1 MSLRSKLAFWFLVTG
16 FWLLLFS
23 LAHAEEPLPKEP
35 IVVNGDK
42 VEYFHEKKEVTGS
55 GNISITYK
63 DVVLTCD
70 EIKVRLD
77 TREAEASGNVKVT
90 QKGAYFTGE
99 NIIYNFDTK
108 KGTVVNGYLNADPFY
123 GKARE
128 VDKIANKDQIYLER
142 GYVTTCDLEKPH
154 YRVQSRRV
162 KIYLEDKVTAEH
174 ILFFIGSVPVLYLP
188 YYEQPLDDDKTNF
201 TVTPGESKDWGYY
214 VLNSY
219 RYYLNDKNRGDLL
232 LDYRSKRGLAEGVN
246 HYYDTDKM
254 KLGAGSFKFYYTHD
268 NDNLAYR
275 PSGEVRSRYRW
286 QARHRWDLGEGT
298 DTSATLEFNKLSD
311 RDVIKDYFYN
321 EYEELGDTPDNYI
334 SFLTQKQD
342 YTTELLIRKRFDK
355 FYAVVERLPEYK
367 IDILNYRIGNIP
379 LYYSANASGVY
390 LNQTLQKT
398 VPDEKDVN
406 IIRFD
411 AYNQLSY
418 AARLFRSL
426 SVTPYG
432 GIRETYFS
440 RNRWGE
446 TNQLRTIY
454 NAGIDSSIKFY
465 KVYEWESNFL
475 GLDIHNL
482 RHIITPTANYYFTHQ
497 PGISPDCLNQFDA
510 IDALDTQNGVRLGIE
525 NRLQTKRLEGSQM
538 RSVDLATL
546 IVSTDYMFRMKNDQ
560 WGLKSDKFKS
570 VDFQLELV
578 PYSWA
583 YLLSKLSVN
592 TKKSLVET
600 TSTDLVAHYGE
611 KWSLA
616 FGHRYEDVETGS
628 TNLFTVDGTYKINDK
643 WKVRAYERLDTQK
656 KAFEE
661 QEYTIY
667 RDLHCWVAEL
677 TLNYKSRD
685 NMSLW
690 LVFRLK
696 AFPSYPIGLRRTY
709 SRPRFGAVGE

>member
-1 MSLRSKLAFWFLVTG
+1 MTKGARLAMTVF
-16 FWLLLFS
+16 LLFLSS
-23 LAHAEEPLPKEP
+23 LAHAEEGLPKEP

-42 VEYFHEKKEVTGS
+42 VEYFHEKKEATGS
-55 GNISITYK
+55 GNVSITYK
-63 DVVLTCD
+63 DVLLTCD

-99 NIIYNFDTK
+99 KIVYNFDTRE
-108 KGTVVNGYLNADPFY
+108 GRVVNGCLDANPFY

-128 VDKIANKDQIYLER
+128 VDKIANKDQVNLER

-154 YRVQSRRV
+154 YRIQSRRV
-162 KIYLEDKVTAEH
+162 KIYLDDKVTASH
-174 ILFFIGSVPVLYLP
+174 ILFFIGNVPVLYLP

-214 VLNSY
+214 ALTSY

-246 HYYDTDKM
+246 HYYDTGKM
-254 KLGAGSFKFYYTHD
+254 GLGDGSFKFYYTHD

-275 PSGEVRSRYRW
+275 PSGEVRSRYRY
-286 QARHRWDLGEGT
+286 QVRHRWDLGGDT
-298 DTSATLEFNKLSD
+298 DTTATMEFNKLSD
-311 RDVIKDYFYN
+311 KDVIKDYFYN
-321 EYEELGDTPDNYI
+321 EYEELGEIPDNYV
-334 SFLTQKQD
+334 SFLTQKRD
-342 YTTELLIRKRFDK
+342 YTTEFLARKRFDK
-355 FYAVVERLPEYK
+355 FYTVVERLPEYK
-367 IDILNYRIGNIP
+367 IDILNYRIGDIP

-390 LNQTLQKT
+390 LNKAFESAIPEQ
-398 VPDEKDVN
+398 KDVN

-411 AYNQLSY
+411 AYNWLSY
-418 AARLFRSL
+418 AARIFRSL

-432 GIRETYFS
+432 GMRETYFS
-440 RNRWGE
+440 RNKWGE
-446 TNQLRTIY
+446 TNQVRTIY
-454 NAGIDSSIKFY
+454 DAGIDSSIKFY
-465 KVYEWESNFL
+465 KVYNVKSDFL
-475 GLDIHNL
+475 GLDINSL

-497 PGISPDCLNQFDA
+497 PTISPDCLNQFDA

-525 NRLQTKRLEGSQM
+525 NRLQTKRLQGDQM
-538 RSVDLATL
+538 KSVDLATL
-546 IVSTDYMFRMKNDQ
+546 IVSTDYMFRMKKDN

-570 VDFQLELV
+570 VDIQLELV

-583 YLLSKLSVN
+583 YLLSKVSVN
-592 TKKSLVET
+592 TKKYIIET
-600 TSTDLVAHYGE
+600 AGTDLVATHGDE
-611 KWSLA
+611 WSLA
-616 FGHRYEDVETGS
+616 VGQRYENTETGS
-628 TNLFTVDGTYKINDK
+628 TNLFTMDGWYKINDK
-643 WKVRAYERLDTQK
+643 WKVRAYERMNTEK
-656 KAFEE
+656 RAFEE

-677 TLNYKSRD
+677 TFNYKSRD
-685 NMSLW
+685 DMGLW
-690 LVFRLK
+690 VIFRLK